1 MLISSYSKR
10 NKNRLALLI
19 FSLAG
24 LFMFGLITQV
34 QAKSI
39 SLGTT
44 TDTIYT
50 GGNFGVGTGVVGAN
64 EKVRIEVPDGY
75 WGLQFTRVGNPVG
88 GIYTNTGNLYL
99 ENASGAQLNLNG
111 TNIGVAG
118 NLGIGTST
126 PVNKLSVI
134 GNIDIRSG
142 DLRMFNGSPVLAATS
157 SSLLQINT
165 GGFSNV
171 AISSGNVGIGTIA
184 PTAKFHIVPGATPGL
199 IGNGSIQFPLL
210 GAAGNVVIMADN
222 SGTLYSTTTAA
233 FFSSYSPTSLWG
245 GTKNGV
251 IYNGDAGA
259 GNVGIGITNPVHK
272 LSVAGTS
279 YFNGQITTALSG
291 TGNRCVYV
299 DATGNL
305 AAKTT
310 DCGTATGGDNLGDH
324 IATQNI
330 QLGAYWLSG
339 DGGNEGVFVKA
350 DGNVGIGTNNPGVR
364 LSLGAN
370 NPANYQNFL
379 VYESGNSRAGFGIA
393 PNQFRAFAPDGVSL
407 LFGHL
412 STTDGLSYTPRLA
425 IDANGNVGVG
435 VSNPTARLN
444 VVAGANPGIINT
456 GSTQLSLLAG
466 AGTAIV
472 MADNTGTLFSM
483 TPTAF
488 ISNSNVSTLYH
499 IKKWFNPNSNQ
510 SISTSG
516 VTVTILN
523 PVVNFQFSASMLGSR
538 LTINGESRIITGYTS
553 TSVVTV
559 DSAYSANYSNLSY
572 TLWGVYGR
580 AVEIASDGSV
590 STYSETGTMAIQ
602 KRTGDSNVYIPNL
615 LDSAG
620 NYYFTSSYLYL
631 NKDFPFA
638 WSSTT
643 AYSGTKDVGLRR
655 TTAGSLEVYD
665 GVTATAGTVS
675 AYRDFNIRNLFAN
688 GNIGIG
694 TSSPMYKLEVVG
706 DVNITGTFRVN
717 GTGFSSSQWTTNGT
731 SIYYNTGNVGIGITN
746 PTAKLDIVGSLRNT
760 LATTHSLLG
769 GAGNKYVVADN
780 TGALYQGLLSEVSS
794 AVSIGGGVINKRTA
808 VANAN
813 YTALATDY
821 IIAYTSLTAN
831 QTVTLPTALCAS
843 GRTFIIVNETNSAY
857 SVIIDPEGATTIA
870 GQITIDLEANNST
883 PVYCNGT
890 NWFIY

>member
-1 MLISSYSKR
+1 MLISSYSKH

-24 LFMFGLITQV
+24 LFMFGLMTQV

-50 GGNFGVGTGVVGAN
+50 GGNFGIGTGAVGAN
-64 EKVRIEVPDGY
+64 EKLRIEVPDGY

-111 TNIGVAG
+111 TNIGLAG
-118 NLGIGTST
+118 NVGIGTST
-126 PVNKLSVI
+126 PSQKLEVQ
-134 GNIDIRSG
+134 GNIAIAANLFG
-142 DLRMFNGSPVLAATS
+142 GGSIYGYPAGASYATLKLYDS
-157 SSLLQINT
+157 ATGYTLLNNQAYGIKFQTAGTDKVTILN
-165 GGFSNV
+165 
-171 AISSGNVGIGTIA
+171 SGNLGIGITN
-184 PTAKFHIVPGATPGL
+184 PTARLYINPGANPGL

-233 FFSSYSPTSLWG
+233 FFSSYSPTSLWS
-245 GTKNGV
+245 GTKNGT

-259 GNVGIGITNPVHK
+259 GNVGIGTTTPLYK
-272 LSVAGTS
+272 LTVVGTS
-279 YFNGQITTALSG
+279 YLNGQITTALSG
-291 TGNRCVYV
+291 SGNRCVYV
-299 DATGNL
+299 DASGNL
-305 AAKTT
+305 AAKTA

-330 QLGAYWLSG
+330 RLGNYWLSG
-339 DGGNEGVFVKA
+339 DGGNEGVFVSSL
-350 DGNVGIGTNNPGVR
+350 GNVGIGTSSPV
-364 LSLGAN
+364 
-370 NPANYQNFL
+370 
-379 VYESGNSRAGFGIA
+379 
-393 PNQFRAFAPDGVSL
+393 
-407 LFGHL
+407 
-412 STTDGLSYTPRLA
+412 
-425 IDANGNVGVG
+425 
-435 VSNPTARLN
+435 ARLN
-444 VVAGANPGIINT
+444 INAGANPGIINN
-456 GSTQLSLLAG
+456 GSTQLSLLGG
-466 AGTAIV
+466 AGNVIV
-472 MADNTGTLFSM
+472 MSDNTGSLFSM

-488 ISNSNVSTLYH
+488 ISNSNVSILYH

-516 VTVTILN
+516 TTVTILN
-523 PVVNFQFSASMLGSR
+523 PVVNFQFSASMIGSR

-572 TLWGVYGR
+572 TLWGVYSR
-580 AVEIASDGSV
+580 AVEIASDGAV
-590 STYSETGTMAIQ
+590 STYSETGSMAIQ
-602 KRTGDSNVYIPNL
+602 KRTGDTNVYIPNL
-615 LDSAG
+615 LDQAG
-620 NYYFTSSYLYL
+620 NYYLTSSYLYL

-638 WSSTT
+638 WSGTT

-655 TTAGSLEVYD
+655 TTTGALEIYD
-665 GVTATAGTVS
+665 GVTVTAGTLS
-675 AYRDFNIRNLFAN
+675 AYRDLNIRNLFAN

-694 TSSPMYKLEVVG
+694 TSSPLYKLDVVG
-706 DVNITGTFRVN
+706 DVNVTGAFRVN
-717 GTGFSSSQWTTNGT
+717 GTAFSSSQWTTNGT

-746 PTAKLDIVGSLRNT
+746 PAAKLDIVGSLRNT

-794 AVSIGGGVINKRTA
+794 ALSFGGGIINKRTA
-808 VANAN
+808 VANTN

-821 IIAYTSLTAN
+821 IIAYTSLTADR
-831 QTVTLPTALCAS
+831 TVTLPTALCAS
-843 GRTFIIVNETNSAY
+843 GRTFIVVNEASSTFA
-857 SVIIDPEGATTIA
+857 VIIDPEGATTIA
-870 GQITIDLEANNST
+870 GQNTISLDSYNST
-883 PVYCNGT
+883 PVYCNGSD
-890 NWFIY
+890 WFIY

>member
-1 MLISSYSKR
+1 MLISSYSKH

-75 WGLQFTRVGNPVG
+75 WGLQFTRLGNPVG

-126 PVNKLSVI
+126 PGNKLQVVGGGISVFGAAI
-134 GNIDIRSG
+134 AQTGAYVTLSKETNYAQLQSWGSIPLYVNPAGNNVIFNAGNI
-142 DLRMFNGSPVLAATS
+142 
-157 SSLLQINT
+157 
-165 GGFSNV
+165 
-171 AISSGNVGIGTIA
+171 GIGTTN
-184 PTAKFHIVPGATPGL
+184 PTTKLHVAGTVLNTLATTH
-199 IGNGSIQFPLL
+199 SLL
-210 GAAGNVVIMADN
+210 GGAGNVVIMADN
-222 SGTLYSTTTAA
+222 AGALYSTTTAA

-259 GNVGIGITNPVHK
+259 GNVGIGTTTPLYK
-272 LSVAGTS
+272 LAVVGTS
-279 YFNGQITTALSG
+279 YLNGQITTALSG
-291 TGNRCVYV
+291 SGNRCVYV
-299 DATGNL
+299 DASGNL
-305 AAKTT
+305 AAKTA

-330 QLGAYWLSG
+330 RLGNYWLSG
-339 DGGNEGVFVKA
+339 DGGNEGVFVTA
-350 DGNVGIGTNNPGVR
+350 AGNVGIGNSSPGATLDIPAGTFR
-364 LSLGAN
+364 SL
-370 NPANYQNFL
+370 
-379 VYESGNSRAGFGIA
+379 AGT
-393 PNQFRAFAPDGVSL
+393 V
-407 LFGHL
+407 
-412 STTDGLSYTPRLA
+412 TGL
-425 IDANGNVGVG
+425 G
-435 VSNPTARLN
+435 
-444 VVAGANPGIINT
+444 
-456 GSTQLSLLAG
+456 G

-472 MADNTGTLFSM
+472 MADNAGTLFSM

-516 VTVTILN
+516 TTVTILN

-559 DSAYSANYSNLSY
+559 DSAYSANYSNLPY

-620 NYYFTSSYLYL
+620 NYYLTSSSLQL

-638 WSSTT
+638 WSGTT

-655 TTAGSLEVYD
+655 TTTGSLEIYD
-665 GVTATAGTVS
+665 GVTATAGTLS
-675 AYRDFNIRNLFAN
+675 AYRDLNIRNLFAN

-706 DVNITGTFRVN
+706 DINVTGAFRVN
-717 GTGFSSSQWTTNGT
+717 GAAFSSSQWTTNGA

-769 GAGNKYVVADN
+769 GAGNKYVAVDN

-794 AVSIGGGVINKRTA
+794 ALSIGGGIINKRTA
-808 VANAN
+808 VSNAN

-843 GRTFIIVNETNSAY
+843 GRTFVIVNETSSAY

-870 GQITIDLEANNST
+870 GQVTIDLEANNST

>member
-1 MLISSYSKR
+1 MLISSYPKH

-24 LFMFGLITQV
+24 LFMFGVITQV

-75 WGLQFTRVGNPVG
+75 WGLQFTRSGNPVG

-111 TNIGVAG
+111 TNIGMAGNVGVGTSTPTQKLVVNGNLLFATTGNQILFTNSNVKIYRSANAMRIDSYDGWQFYDMQGAAERMRLTYLG
-118 NLGIGTST
+118 NLGIGTT
-126 PVNKLSVI
+126 N
-134 GNIDIRSG
+134 
-142 DLRMFNGSPVLAATS
+142 
-157 SSLLQINT
+157 
-165 GGFSNV
+165 
-171 AISSGNVGIGTIA
+171 
-184 PTAKFHIVPGATPGL
+184 PTAKLHVVPGATPGL

-272 LSVAGTS
+272 LSVVGTS
-279 YFNGQITTALSG
+279 YLNGQISTALSG
-291 TGNRCVYV
+291 SGNRCVYV

-305 AAKTT
+305 LAKTA

-330 QLGAYWLSG
+330 RLGNYWLSG
-339 DGGNEGVFVKA
+339 DGGNEGVFVTA
-350 DGNVGIGTNNPGVR
+350 AGNVGIGNSSPGATLDIPAGTFR
-364 LSLGAN
+364 SL
-370 NPANYQNFL
+370 
-379 VYESGNSRAGFGIA
+379 AGT
-393 PNQFRAFAPDGVSL
+393 V
-407 LFGHL
+407 
-412 STTDGLSYTPRLA
+412 TGL
-425 IDANGNVGVG
+425 G
-435 VSNPTARLN
+435 
-444 VVAGANPGIINT
+444 
-456 GSTQLSLLAG
+456 G

-516 VTVTILN
+516 ATVTILN
-523 PVVNFQFSASMLGSR
+523 PVANFQFSASMLGSR

-590 STYSETGTMAIQ
+590 STYSETGSMAIQ
-602 KRTGDSNVYIPNL
+602 KRTGDTNVYIPNL
-615 LDSAG
+615 LDLSG

-631 NKDFPFA
+631 NKDFPLA
-638 WSSTT
+638 WSGTT

-655 TTAGSLEVYD
+655 TTTGALEIYD
-665 GVTATAGTVS
+665 GVTATAGTLS
-675 AYRDFNIRNLFAN
+675 AYRDLNIRNLFAN

-694 TSSPMYKLEVVG
+694 TSSPMYKLDVVG
-706 DVNITGTFRVN
+706 DVNVTGAFRVN
-717 GTGFSSSQWTTNGT
+717 GAAFSSSQWTTNGT

-746 PTAKLDIVGSLRNT
+746 PAAKLDIVGSLRNT

-769 GAGNKYVVADN
+769 GAGNKYVAVDN

-794 AVSIGGGVINKRTA
+794 AISIGGGVINKRTA
-808 VANAN
+808 VSNAN

-843 GRTFIIVNETNSAY
+843 GRTFIIVNETSGAY

-870 GQITIDLEANNST
+870 GQATIELDSNNAT